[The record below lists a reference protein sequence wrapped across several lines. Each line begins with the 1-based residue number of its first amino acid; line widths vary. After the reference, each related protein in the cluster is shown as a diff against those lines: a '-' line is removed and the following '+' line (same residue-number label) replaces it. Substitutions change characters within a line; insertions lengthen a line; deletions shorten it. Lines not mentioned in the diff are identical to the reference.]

1 MAKKTVKK
9 QPLKV
14 AGKGAVKATPKA
26 PAKTAGKTAV
36 KAAPKNAVKAKE
48 TKVVPKKEQ
57 KPLKA
62 VPATV
67 AKKTGDK
74 KSKEAPSVIVEKVS
88 SKEPVLK
95 TKAKSLPK
103 ETMVV
108 DTEAK
113 EPLVVE
119 PAVATKPEKVK
130 NPKKK
135 TAAQKKK
142 EKLEIDSNAK
152 WADLFEKYKQV
163 KPVNYSMRDA
173 FEANQPIQHKVL
185 GWGWVMSSEN
195 DRLEV
200 LFKDGKK
207 VLISNYKS

>member
-9 QPLKV
+9 QPLKA
-14 AGKGAVKATPKA
+14 AGKGVAKTTSKA
-26 PAKTAGKTAV
+26 PAKTAVKAAV
-36 KAAPKNAVKAKE
+36 KAAPKTVAKAKVV
-48 TKVVPKKEQ
+48 KVVPKKVQ

-62 VPATV
+62 MPTPA
-67 AKKTGDK
+67 AKNAGDK
-74 KSKEAPSVIVEKVS
+74 KVNEVAPVVLDKVAA
-88 SKEPVLK
+88 KEPVLK
-95 TKAKSLPK
+95 GKAKSTPK
-103 ETMVV
+103 ESL
-108 DTEAK
+108 AIAAHPA
-113 EPLVVE
+113 EPTAVE
-119 PAVATKPEKVK
+119 PAVVAKPEKVK
-130 NPKKK
+130 SPKKK

-173 FEANQPIQHKVL
+173 FEANQPIQHKIL

-207 VLISNYKS
+207 VLISNYKT